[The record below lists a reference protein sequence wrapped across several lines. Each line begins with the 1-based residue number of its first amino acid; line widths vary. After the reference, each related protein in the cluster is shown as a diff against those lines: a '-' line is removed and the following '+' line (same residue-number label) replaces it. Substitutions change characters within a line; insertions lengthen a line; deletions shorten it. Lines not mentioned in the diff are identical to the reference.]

1 MDVLPDRLVA
11 LLGPVEGAPR
21 PLDGGITNRNWR
33 ARLGGREYVV
43 RQCTPGTE
51 ILGIDRSDE
60 HEASR
65 RAAEIGLGPPV
76 AAWLPDEGVLVTEW
90 LDGGPVTAAE
100 LRGPRVLAIIAP
112 ALRRFHDGPP
122 LRTPF
127 WVPDLVREQ
136 RDRIVAAG
144 GELPGAYGRAV
155 ELADRIAAV
164 LHGPEHER
172 VPCHNDLLLANF
184 VRDGATVRIV
194 DWEYAG
200 MNDRFFD
207 LANMS
212 VNNDFREADD
222 RALLEAYFGEPPTG
236 ARYAALRLMRLVSDL
251 REAMWGAVQ
260 AVGSPLEDVDFPAYA
275 AEHFARLEA
284 AMADPDVE
292 GWLAEAAA

>member
-11 LLGPVEGAPR
+11 LLGPADGAPQ
-21 PLDGGITNRNWR
+21 PLAGGITNTNWR
-33 ARLGGREYVV
+33 VRLGGRDYVV

-65 RAAEIGLGPPV
+65 RAAELGIGPPL
-76 AAWLPDEGVLVTEW
+76 AAWLPEEGVLVTHW
-90 LDGGPVTAAE
+90 LDGGPLTAEE
-100 LRGPRVLAIIAP
+100 LRDPAVLAVVAP

-136 RDRIVAAG
+136 REEIVAAG
-144 GELPGAYGRAV
+144 GEVPALYDAAV
-155 ELADRIAAV
+155 ALADRIAAA
-164 LHGPEHER
+164 LGGAEHER

-212 VNNDFREADD
+212 VNNGFGEDDD
-222 RALLEAYFGEPPTG
+222 RVLLQAYFGEPASG
-236 ARYAALRLMRLVSDL
+236 ARFAALRLMRLVSDL

-260 AVGSPLEDVDFPAYA
+260 AVGSPLEGVDFPAYA
-275 AEHFARLEA
+275 EEHFARLEA
-284 AMADPDVE
+284 GMADPRVE